1 MEEMQPFF
9 TDSTNIDT
17 SVGVSFV
24 VPKSQLGHS
33 KSVHNDVFVEAG
45 ETGYVN
51 TLTDN
56 ANAMIWICMA

>member
-1 MEEMQPFF
+1 M
-9 TDSTNIDT
+9 
-17 SVGVSFV
+17 SFV